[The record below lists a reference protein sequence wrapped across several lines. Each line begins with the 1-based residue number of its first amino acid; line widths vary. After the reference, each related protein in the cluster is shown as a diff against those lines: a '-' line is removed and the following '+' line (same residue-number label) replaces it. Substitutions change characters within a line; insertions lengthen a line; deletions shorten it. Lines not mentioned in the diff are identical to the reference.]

1 MEKPMHMLPFKVSV
15 TRYYKDNSSMEHY
28 NGIFISKV
36 YAINNDSFLVYDPG
50 DYNCPAGFVWV
61 DFNEVMTS
69 LNNKE
74 EVEPVVTLYEEE

>member
-15 TRYYKDNSSMEHY
+15 VRHSKCGKFESY

-36 YAINNDSFLVYDPG
+36 YAINDDSFLVYDPG
-50 DYNCPAGFVWV
+50 EADIKPGFEWV
-61 DFNEVMTS
+61 NFNETMTS

>member
-1 MEKPMHMLPFKVSV
+1 MEKPMYMLPFKVSV
-15 TRYYKDNSSMEHY
+15 VRHSKHGKFESY

-36 YAINNDSFLVYDPG
+36 YAINDDLFLVYDPG
-50 DYNCPAGFVWV
+50 EADIEPGFKWIN
-61 DFNEVMTS
+61 FNETMTS